1 MTVHPDIERLRAHR
15 EIESEPT
22 LAECREVSLT
32 DMSEAELAVVI
43 LHDPDL
49 NERRAAL
56 RLYRMSVLFDAEMRM
71 MRVLAELRK

>member
-1 MTVHPDIERLRAHR
+1 MTLHPDIERLRTMR

-22 LAECREVSLT
+22 LEECREVPLA
-32 DMSEAELAVVI
+32 DMSEAELVVVI
-43 LHDPDL
+43 LHDQDL

-56 RLYRMSVLFDAEMRM
+56 RLYRMSILFEAELRM